1 MSSQLIVAV
10 LIITPWIYDLVLSS
24 SEFHSI
30 FMSSVTLLLQFKEEP
45 LQTFPRKIRPF
56 SYMLRANI
64 ISTLTL
70 CIKLTCKNLNQDRA
84 KSAPWII
91 LLVASLQI
99 DTSPFIKTHCCL
111 FFTYFLPTLKF
122 CYLGP
127 DFAQPVD
134 MELKG
139 RAFGPGLQQQ
149 VALP

>member
-1 MSSQLIVAV
+1 MVAV
-10 LIITPWIYDLVLSS
+10 LTITPWIYDLVLSS

-56 SYMLRANI
+56 FSMLQAS
-64 ISTLTL
+64 ISSTFTLY
-70 CIKLTCKNLNQDRA
+70 IKLICKNLKQDGA
-84 KSAPWII
+84 KAAPWII

-127 DFAQPVD
+127 DFVQPVRV
-134 MELKG
+134 ELKG
-139 RAFGPGLQQQ
+139 RAFGLVLQWH